1 MRIIQLLPVL
11 SYGDAVG
18 NDTLAI
24 RELIRGMGI
33 DTEIRYTDHMD
44 KRLPE
49 ETARPLN
56 TPPAPGRND
65 ILMYHGCTGAPINFE
80 LHKYKGKKVLVYHNV
95 TPPRFFRGL
104 NPEIERI
111 QEYALEGF
119 RYLSDKVDYC
129 IADSEYNR
137 QDLLDMGYRCPIDVC
152 PILIPYEDYD
162 AEPDGAVM
170 ERMSDGRHNILFVGR
185 ISPNK
190 KQEDVIRAF
199 CCYRKEYDPESRL
212 ILIGSAGSMENYLE
226 ALKDYVRQLG
236 LEESVVF
243 PGHIRFA
250 EILAYYR
257 TADVFL
263 CMSEHE
269 GFCVPLVEAMY
280 FGVPIAAYAA
290 AAVPDTLGNGGLL
303 LDSKEPAYAAAAMD
317 RIIRDEGLRALIRKG
332 QEAVLARFSRAETE
346 KQMKECL
353 ERAMKM

>member
-1 MRIIQLLPVL
+1 
-11 SYGDAVG
+11 
-18 NDTLAI
+18 
-24 RELIRGMGI
+24 
-33 DTEIRYTDHMD
+33 
-44 KRLPE
+44 
-49 ETARPLN
+49 
-56 TPPAPGRND
+56 
-65 ILMYHGCTGAPINFE
+65 
-80 LHKYKGKKVLVYHNV
+80 
-95 TPPRFFRGL
+95 
-104 NPEIERI
+104 
-111 QEYALEGF
+111 
-119 RYLSDKVDYC
+119 
-129 IADSEYNR
+129 
-137 QDLLDMGYRCPIDVC
+137 
-152 PILIPYEDYD
+152 
-162 AEPDGAVM
+162 M
-170 ERMSDGRHNILFVGR
+170 ERMNDGRHNILFVGR